1 MNILMIDDDQIIL
14 SAMQKMLERE
24 GYIVDST
31 TDGTEIDD
39 FMNKTTYDLII
50 TDIMMPYI
58 SGIELLSK
66 IKDNNDTKKIPIII
80 VSALDQKEVILTA
93 FELGAEDFIKK
104 PVNLDEVLIRVKK
117 AIG

>member
-1 MNILMIDDDQIIL
+1 MIDDDEIIL
-14 SAMQKMLERE
+14 NAMKNMLSKE
-24 GYIVDST
+24 GYDVETT
-31 TDGTEIDD
+31 TDGTKVEGILESSKID
-39 FMNKTTYDLII
+39 LLI
-50 TDIMMPYI
+50 TDIMMPFV

-66 IKDNNDTKKIPIII
+66 IKAEEKYKKLPIII

-104 PVNLDEVLIRVKK
+104 PVSLDEVIIRVKK